1 MFSVTIRQ
9 HIMIAH
15 SLPHPDFGP
24 AQRLHGA
31 TYVTDVTFYSPQL
44 TEMGIVIDIA
54 LAHDALRKALAPLDY
69 QNLDELPQFKGKLT
83 TTEFLA
89 QYIHGQ
95 VKAAVAGQFDGRI
108 KVVLGE
114 SHEAWAAYEA

>member
-31 TYVTDVTFYSPQL
+31 TYVTDVSFYSEKLNAQQ
-44 TEMGIVIDIA
+44 TVIDIA
-54 LAHDALRKALAPLDY
+54 LAHQALKDVLAPLNY
-69 QNLDELPQFKGKLT
+69 QNLDELPQFEGQLT
-83 TTEFLA
+83 TTEFIA
-89 QYIHGQ
+89 RYIHNE
-95 VKAAVAGQFDGRI
+95 VKKAVTGHFTGRI
-108 KVVLGE
+108 KVSLGE

>member
-15 SLPHPDFGP
+15 SLPHPGFGP